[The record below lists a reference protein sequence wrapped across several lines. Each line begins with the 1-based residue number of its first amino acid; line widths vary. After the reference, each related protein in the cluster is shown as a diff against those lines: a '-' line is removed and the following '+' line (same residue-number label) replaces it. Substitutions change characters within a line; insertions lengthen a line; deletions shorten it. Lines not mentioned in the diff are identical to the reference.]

1 MSGRLTGRTALVT
14 GGVTGLGRAVSLALS
29 EAGAGVI
36 VTGRSHAEAGED
48 LVRNLSSKGAKAAFF
63 LADAGSEQDV
73 ARTFQKIHSEFGR
86 LDILVNTAGPYVF
99 EKLSLVDYDKDTFE
113 GVVAGNLTSVFLHC
127 REAIPLMAREG
138 FGRILNFAFDRA
150 GHFPPWPYRA
160 PYAAAKSGVVS
171 LSLSLAREVAHQ
183 KITVNVICPGRIV
196 DPYKDASIALA
207 RQARSSKVPIGRPG
221 SGEDIARVVCF
232 LADPD
237 ADYLTGNVIN
247 VDGGEDVLHE

>member
-1 MSGRLTGRTALVT
+1 MSGRLFERTALVT
-14 GGVTGLGRAVSLALS
+14 GGVSGLGRAVSMALG
-29 EAGAGVI
+29 EAGASVV
-36 VTGRSHAEAGED
+36 VTGRSHTEEGEA
-48 LVRNLSSKGAKAAFF
+48 LVRGLAAKGARATF
-63 LADAGSEQDV
+63 LQADAGREEDV
-73 ARTFQKIHSEFGR
+73 VRTFHKIDAEFGR

-99 EKLSLVDYDKDTFE
+99 EKRSLVEYDKNTFE
-113 GVVAGNLTSVFLHC
+113 GLVTGNLTSVFLHC

-150 GHFPPWPYRA
+150 GHFPPWPQRA

-171 LSLSLAREVAHQ
+171 LSMSLAREVAHQ

-196 DPYKDASIALA
+196 DPYKDASIAEA
-207 RQARSSKVPIGRPG
+207 RKSRSGKVPIGRPG